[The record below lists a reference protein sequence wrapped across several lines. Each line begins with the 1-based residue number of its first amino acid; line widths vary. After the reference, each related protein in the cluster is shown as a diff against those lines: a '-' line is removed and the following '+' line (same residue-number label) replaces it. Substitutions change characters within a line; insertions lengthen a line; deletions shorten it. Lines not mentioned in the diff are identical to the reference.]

1 MTGRDDRVFIPE
13 HGIERMI
20 SVLIVEDSEDLQRV
34 LKSAVH
40 SDPLLTVAGF
50 ASTTGEAVEAAQNLC
65 PDVIAMDWQ
74 REAIDGLEA
83 TRRIMETT
91 PIPIVLVTGSGVPDD
106 AADSF
111 RVIEAGALAIVQLGP
126 NEHHNEHRD
135 NEKGMNERLT
145 RTLRLM
151 SEVKLVKRTGR
162 PSKAQEPPRWP
173 AGTESDIQVV
183 AIGASTGG
191 PNVLQTILAGL
202 PKEFPFP
209 ILIVQHITE
218 GFTAGF
224 VEWLHQTT
232 GVPIRV
238 ACHGD
243 SALPG
248 HAYVAPDNHHMTI
261 EQGLIIALNRS
272 IPEHGSRPS
281 VACLFRSVALN
292 FGPKAVGI
300 LMTGMGRD
308 GADELKTMKE
318 RGALTFAQN
327 EESSV
332 IHGMPGEAIKLHAAT
347 YILSP
352 EEIATA
358 LTTLAERTKGVT
370 T

>member
-1 MTGRDDRVFIPE
+1 MTGQDDCVFILD
-13 HGIERMI
+13 HGMERMI
-20 SVLIVEDSEDLQRV
+20 SVLIVEDSMDLQRV
-34 LKSAVH
+34 LKSAIH

-50 ASTTGEAVEAAQNLC
+50 ASTTAEAVEAAQNLC

-74 REAIDGLEA
+74 REAIDGLET

-91 PIPIVLVTGSGVPDD
+91 PIPIVLVTGSGVPND
-106 AADSF
+106 AAGTF
-111 RVIEAGALAIVQLGP
+111 RMIEAGALAIVQLEP
-126 NEHHNEHRD
+126 NEHHD
-135 NEKGMNERLT
+135 DEKGMNERLT

-162 PSKAQEPPRWP
+162 PPTAQEPPQWP

-209 ILIVQHITE
+209 LLIVQHITE

-232 GVPIRV
+232 GVPIRI
-238 ACHGD
+238 ASHGD

-248 HAYVAPDNHHMTI
+248 HAYVAPDNYHMTI
-261 EQGLIIALNRS
+261 ERGPTIALNS
-272 IPEHGSRPS
+272 SALEHGSRPS

-292 FGPKAVGI
+292 FGSNAVGV

-327 EESSV
+327 EESSI

-352 EEIATA
+352 KEIAGA
-358 LTTLAERTKGVT
+358 LTTLAKRSKGVT